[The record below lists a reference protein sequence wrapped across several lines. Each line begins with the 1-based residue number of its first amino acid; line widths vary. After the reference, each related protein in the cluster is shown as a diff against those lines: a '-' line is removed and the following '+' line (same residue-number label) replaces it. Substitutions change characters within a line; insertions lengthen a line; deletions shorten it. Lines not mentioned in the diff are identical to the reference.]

1 MMENSDTSA
10 ELQDN
15 SSKTKKGKKL
25 IPWRDPVKGPILK
38 TAMFKLALTSSL
50 STEEKEIQQNNKIYF
65 KFPGETRKIDE
76 RWEQFAAALF
86 TQPEFDGL
94 EGSWRLVRDMFNET
108 KNERAKHH
116 GWMDANGGVTGNLSN
131 HAGDLTTLDQTIKD
145 CLMDFEQL
153 TAEKELKKDLGPE
166 LNEKENNL
174 IQTQLS
180 KESKSKRKDIT
191 LKYKIKGGTP
201 DSGGSSSDT
210 SASSRP
216 LGRKSTDERILD
228 FLFNDGAVASKKQR
242 VGGEGSSAETSVS
255 NAQREK
261 DLMRKLNL
269 FSNVVDQIVDDA
281 FLDRSC
287 IQLLTNVTVEYM
299 VNVFCCYGEGFDL
312 NPKDFKSEMESYG
325 LSKLD
330 AGKLFMFLRN
340 VSVKPVE
347 EWEAQHRL
355 SLDDLIASY

>member
-1 MMENSDTSA
+1 MSV
-10 ELQDN
+10 
-15 SSKTKKGKKL
+15 G
-25 IPWRDPVKGPILK
+25 
-38 TAMFKLALTSSL
+38 
-50 STEEKEIQQNNKIYF
+50 
-65 KFPGETRKIDE
+65 
-76 RWEQFAAALF
+76 FAAALF
-86 TQPEFDGL
+86 TQLEFDGL
-94 EGSWRLVRDMFNET
+94 EGSWRLVVRDTFNET

-131 HAGDLTTLDQTIKD
+131 HAGDLTALDQTIKD

-228 FLFNDGAVASKKQR
+228 FLFSDGAVASKKQR

-347 EWEAQHRL
+347 EWEAQHSL

>member
-1 MMENSDTSA
+1 MENSDSSA

-38 TAMFKLALTSSL
+38 AVMFKLALTSSQ
-50 STEEKEIQQNNKIYF
+50 STEEKEIKNNNKIYF
-65 KFPGETRKIDE
+65 KFPGETRNIDE

-86 TQPEFDGL
+86 KQPEFDGL
-94 EGSWRLVRDMFNET
+94 EGSWRSIRDMYNET
-108 KNERAKHH
+108 KKERAKHH

-131 HAGDLTTLDQTIKD
+131 HAGDLSALDQAVKD
-145 CLMDFEQL
+145 CLMDNEQL

-180 KESKSKRKDIT
+180 KESKSKRRDIT
-191 LKYKIKGGTP
+191 LKYKIKGGEAP
-201 DSGGSSSDT
+201 GSGGSSGDST
-210 SASSRP
+210 VSSHHQR
-216 LGRKSTDERILD
+216 RSTDDRILD
-228 FLFNDGAVASKKQR
+228 FLFSDGDAANKKQR
-242 VGGEGSSAETSVS
+242 VGESSSAETSVS

-261 DLMRKLNL
+261 DLMRKLNM
-269 FSNVVDQIVDDA
+269 FTSVVDQIVDEA
-281 FLDRSC
+281 FLERTC
-287 IQLLTNVTVEYM
+287 IELLTNITVEYT

-312 NPKDFKSEMESYG
+312 NPKEFKSEMESYG

-347 EWEAQHRL
+347 EWEAQHSL